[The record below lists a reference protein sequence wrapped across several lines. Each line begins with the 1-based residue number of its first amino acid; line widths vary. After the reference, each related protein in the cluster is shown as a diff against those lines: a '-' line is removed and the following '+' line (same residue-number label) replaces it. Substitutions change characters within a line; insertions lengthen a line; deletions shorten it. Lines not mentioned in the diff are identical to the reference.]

1 MKRSSFSVAFK
12 SEAVHED
19 EDTSTIFDYCNRHIY
34 NSAEESRMSKK
45 RKTIIAELSE
55 LVAKVI
61 NHHVMLFKEQFNLTR
76 SLFDLQNG
84 PLDPSPLIT
93 RFRLVEFGSTML
105 GVETSTSDLDLL
117 VTTFD
122 CLLDRNKFFNE
133 IEV

>member
-1 MKRSSFSVAFK
+1 
-12 SEAVHED
+12 
-19 EDTSTIFDYCNRHIY
+19 
-34 NSAEESRMSKK
+34 MSKK

-76 SLFDLQNG
+76 SVYDLQNG